1 MVQLV
6 SVNYKSENRLANLLA
21 TKKYLGIKVVDAK
34 HMVQCSPCVITF
46 DKPKVIE
53 SRFNLDT
60 LKQKLESF
68 EIEIT
73 TINN

>member
-21 TKKYLGIKVVDAK
+21 TKKYLGIKVVEAK
-34 HMVQCSPCVITF
+34 QMVQCSPCIITF
-46 DKPKVIE
+46 DNPRVIH
-53 SRFNLDT
+53 SKLCLDD
-60 LKQKLESF
+60 LKQKLENF